1 MVNLGA
7 RAVTARTLEI
17 FATYGVEAVLES
29 SIRTA
34 RELQEALDIFPPPQL
49 DEEEK
54 EEKQQEEAIGE
65 RVSSVND
72 ERNCIER
79 THTQ

>member
-54 EEKQQEEAIGE
+54 E
-65 RVSSVND
+65 VSSVND